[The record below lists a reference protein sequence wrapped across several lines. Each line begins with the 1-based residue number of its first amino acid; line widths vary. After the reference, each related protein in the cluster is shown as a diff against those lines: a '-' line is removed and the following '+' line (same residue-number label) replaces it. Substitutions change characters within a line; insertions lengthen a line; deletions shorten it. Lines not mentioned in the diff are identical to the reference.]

1 MTEVCELWTC
11 VYCRVCLTTYLLIN
25 PEALYVASCQSFM
38 YDVTVSKMKQV
49 LDTCIGDSSASDS
62 VKEGV

>member
-1 MTEVCELWTC
+1 M
-11 VYCRVCLTTYLLIN
+11 TTYLLIN
-25 PEALYVASCQSFM
+25 SEALYVASCQSFM